1 MQNAVQSRDCAAVA
15 MDFLL
20 CVLEIQILLFLALL
34 CSQGLFTSKTSLQKR
49 ELKADSDGKCEEKK
63 SGRRVTS

>member
-20 CVLEIQILLFLALL
+20 GVLEIQILLFLALAL
-34 CSQGLFTSKTSLQKR
+34 LSRPFHFKDFFT
-49 ELKADSDGKCEEKK
+49 KK
-63 SGRRVTS
+63 GTKGRFRWEM

>member
-1 MQNAVQSRDCAAVA
+1 MQCRAGTAAVA

-20 CVLEIQILLFLALL
+20 CVLEIQILLFLAL

-63 SGRRVTS
+63 SSRRVTS

>member
-1 MQNAVQSRDCAAVA
+1 MQCRAGTATAVA

-20 CVLEIQILLFLALL
+20 CVLEIQILLFLAL

-63 SGRRVTS
+63 SSRRVTS

>member
-20 CVLEIQILLFLALL
+20 CVLEIQILLFLAL